1 MEIFLI
7 VEVFVNIEM
16 IVIHRIVCCR
26 LYFFAFDI
34 FSDLITKR
42 PWMWIRQNVNREKY
56 AYRTLFLTIHP
67 QSTYAFLFCFLYT
80 ASFEK
85 LVAPL

>member
-16 IVIHRIVCCR
+16 ILIHRIVCCR
-26 LYFFAFDI
+26 LYFFAFVI

-56 AYRTLFLTIHP
+56 ASNAFKYCIGIQYQCTINI
-67 QSTYAFLFCFLYT
+67 LI
-80 ASFEK
+80 E
-85 LVAPL
+85 

>member
-7 VEVFVNIEM
+7 MEVFVNIEM
-16 IVIHRIVCCR
+16 IIIDRIVCCR
-26 LYFFAFDI
+26 LYFFAFVI
-34 FSDLITKR
+34 ISDLITKR

-56 AYRTLFLTIHP
+56 AYRTLFPTIHP
-67 QSTYAFLFCFLYT
+67 QYTYAFLFCFLYT

-85 LVAPL
+85 NCS